1 MLYKLKYPDRLVL
14 LRGNHE
20 TRQITQV
27 YGFYDEC
34 MQKYGNATVWK
45 YCCQAFDYFSIAA
58 VPALLIRH
66 LFLLTILVDRWQDI
80 VHSWRAL
87 PRNFH
92 IRPNSHYQKGPRYSL
107 SRSLLRYIMLIINL
121 A

>member
-1 MLYKLKYPDRLVL
+1 MLYKLKYPDKLVL

-58 VPALLIRH
+58 VQNASLYIQ
-66 LFLLTILVDRWQDI
+66 LTLLVDCWKDI
-80 VHSWRAL
+80 VHSWWAL
-87 PRNFH
+87 TGNFH
-92 IRPNSHYQKGPRYSL
+92 IGPDPHNPKGPGHSL
-107 SRSLLRYIMLIINL
+107 TRSLLR
-121 A
+121 